1 VNCFKNREVT
11 QKLFELIESGNGIL
25 FIGLGSSLRLKYP
38 SWEEV
43 LRNLNQLVKGNKVK
57 DLVERKINN
66 EELLLAAEI
75 IKNNVEKQEFEKKMQ
90 KLFSFKSPTHDA
102 LHQQL
107 VKLKFKAF
115 VTTNYDPVI
124 EAALRSVQNQAFNCD
139 IVISETTKK
148 NIHQLFKSLSSLNW
162 KERHHLYLHGKFSY
176 PSTMILSYGDYAEKY
191 DGIII
196 KNHNHYKD
204 LVSGKLTIEEF
215 EDLIGIK
222 NLALR
227 TLHYKTAYLLMA
239 TQRVVYLGYGLRDPY
254 LKKITDDIQDDFQ
267 TFYDDYHYAL
277 MSSNYAKN
285 WDEKEYIRVC
295 EEWILKGIELVF
307 YEDNESYT
315 GIDDFVRQLSPNCFL
330 SNAIDNMEK
339 NQSMHLNS
347 KELSKHPEDENVNQK
362 LEEKMKILLKELK
375 KNEN

>member
-1 VNCFKNREVT
+1 
-11 QKLFELIESGNGIL
+11 
-25 FIGLGSSLRLKYP
+25 
-38 SWEEV
+38 
-43 LRNLNQLVKGNKVK
+43 
-57 DLVERKINN
+57 
-66 EELLLAAEI
+66 
-75 IKNNVEKQEFEKKMQ
+75 
-90 KLFSFKSPTHDA
+90 
-102 LHQQL
+102 
-107 VKLKFKAF
+107 
-115 VTTNYDPVI
+115 
-124 EAALRSVQNQAFNCD
+124 
-139 IVISETTKK
+139 
-148 NIHQLFKSLSSLNW
+148 
-162 KERHHLYLHGKFSY
+162 
-176 PSTMILSYGDYAEKY
+176 
-191 DGIII
+191 
-196 KNHNHYKD
+196 
-204 LVSGKLTIEEF
+204 
-215 EDLIGIK
+215 
-222 NLALR
+222 
-227 TLHYKTAYLLMA
+227 MA